1 MSPRSPA
8 NGARLGVRSLRVPSI
23 GRGIEDQVAELRAEL
38 ERARE
43 ESREAQEAVRE
54 LRDAVAARD
63 QFIAVAGHE
72 LRNPMGSIVLGVSN
86 LLFVARRDNSL
97 PPWATTRLDALERQ
111 ARNFVRRATT
121 LLDVSRLASGELRL
135 DCDLV
140 SLSDVVTEVAREMA
154 VEAERARCE
163 FRLAIQ
169 GGIEG
174 WWDRTA
180 IEQITVNLLSN
191 AVKYGAGHPIE
202 ASVSSSVSPEGRSAT
217 LMVRDYG
224 VGISEDNRAR
234 IFERFE
240 RAVAPRGMQ
249 PGFGLGLWITRQLV
263 AAHGG
268 QIVVE
273 SEPGVGSSF
282 TATLPQAIHGAQ
294 R

>member
-1 MSPRSPA
+1 MSA
-8 NGARLGVRSLRVPSI
+8 IEVPSA
-23 GRGIEDQVAELRAEL
+23 RDPVVADELAELCAEL
-38 ERARE
+38 QRLRLENQAAKRLIG
-43 ESREAQEAVRE
+43 E

-72 LRNPMGSIVLGVSN
+72 LRNPMGAIVLGVSN
-86 LLFVARRDNSL
+86 LLFVARRDESL
-97 PPWATTRLDALERQ
+97 APWATVRLEALERQ

-135 DCDLV
+135 DRDLV
-140 SLSDVVTEVAREMA
+140 SLSDVARELVRDMA
-154 VEAERARCE
+154 AEAERARCE
-163 FRLAIQ
+163 LRLSIED
-169 GGIEG
+169 GVEG

-180 IEQITVNLLSN
+180 IEQISVNLLSN

-202 ASVSSSVSPEGRSAT
+202 ISVSSSDEYAT
-217 LMVRDYG
+217 LKVRDHG
-224 VGISEDNRAR
+224 AGISEMDRAR

-240 RAVAPRGMQ
+240 RAVAPRATQ

-268 QIVVE
+268 QITVE
-273 SEPGVGSSF
+273 SKPGVGSVF
-282 TATLPQAIHGAQ
+282 TARLPRAIQDTQ